1 MTNIRNS
8 ILIRNLSEVIVLA
21 GSEKNVKIKCKF
33 CRDKGIK
40 GGCPKCQKALDKI
53 VITQMQESDGIVTD
67 EVTLANIPEF
77 YRGRVWD
84 KNELIQAHKELDGK
98 NQFNTFVSQLSKV
111 HSMFME
117 GTMPRSS
124 AIIIAPRKFSKQI
137 WANSCIQ
144 FGMQTGHK
152 MLPVMSSN
160 LIKIT
165 MANMFDRPGAQVLKN
180 VGYTIDD
187 IMTADCLFVNI
198 DTGWQHINAFSL
210 IDELMCMRSN
220 FDRPT
225 IFLSR
230 FNIEEITKGD
240 YNGTFKDAIDIG
252 ADVNRLRYPA
262 IIQCTG

>member
-1 MTNIRNS
+1 M
-8 ILIRNLSEVIVLA
+8 SEVEDKV
-21 GSEKNVKIKCKF
+21 KKIKCKF
-33 CRDKGIK
+33 CRDVGKK
-40 GGCPKCQKALDKI
+40 GGCPKCGKQMDKI
-53 VITQMQESDGIVTD
+53 VVTSMQAADGIVTD
-67 EVTLANIPEF
+67 EVTLANIPDY

-98 NQFNTFVSQLSKV
+98 NQFNTYVAQLDKIQK
-111 HSMFME
+111 MFME
-117 GTMPRSS
+117 GKIPTSS
-124 AIIIAPRKFSKQI
+124 IILIAPRKFSKQI

-165 MANMFDRPGAQVLKN
+165 MANMFDRPGSQVLKS

-187 IMTADCLFVNI
+187 IITADCLFVNI
-198 DTGWQHINAFSL
+198 DTGWQHMNAYSL
-210 IDELMCMRSN
+210 IDELMCMRAN

-230 FNIEEITKGD
+230 FDIEELTKGD
-240 YNGTFKDAIDIG
+240 YNGTFKSAIDAG

-262 IIQCTG
+262 IIQVKDR

>member
-1 MTNIRNS
+1 MES
-8 ILIRNLSEVIVLA
+8 VDSKPA
-21 GSEKNVKIKCKF
+21 VKIKCKY

-40 GGCPKCQKALDKI
+40 GGCPKCNKVLDKI
-53 VITQMQESDGIVTD
+53 VVTTMQDVSGIVSD
-67 EVTLANIPEF
+67 DVVVANIPTF

-84 KNELIQAHKELDGK
+84 KNEIIQAHKDLDGK
-98 NQFNTFVSQLSKV
+98 NQFNSFVSQLDKV
-111 HSMFME
+111 HKMFME
-117 GTMPRSS
+117 GNIPSSS

-160 LIKIT
+160 LIKVA
-165 MANMFDRPGAQVLKN
+165 MANMFDRPNSQVLKN
-180 VGYTIDD
+180 IGYTIDD
-187 IMTADCLFVNI
+187 LMTADCLFVNI
-198 DTGWQHINAFSL
+198 DSGWQHVNAFSL

-225 IFLSR
+225 FFLSR
-230 FNIEEITKGD
+230 FDISELTKGD
-240 YNGTFKDAIDIG
+240 YKNTFKDAIDIG

-262 IIQCTG
+262 IIQCSG